1 MTQEQLKTYKSLKR
15 KVTQAR
21 EQIIILRDLSKF
33 PKNQVITGMPMHHD
47 FDKDGIGKVIVKIE
61 ALEERYTELLEQLID
76 EQTKVEECISTLSH
90 SEQEIIRMK
99 YFEGKTYREI
109 GKIVHYSDRHV
120 RRIIVAAL
128 KKIENS

>member
-15 KVTQAR
+15 KIAQAR

-33 PKNQVITGMPMHHD
+33 PKNQVISDMPMYHD
-47 FDKDGIGKVIVKIE
+47 FDKDGIGKVLVKLE
-61 ALEERYTELLEQLID
+61 SLEERYTELLEQLID
-76 EQTKVEECISTLSH
+76 EQTKVEDSIRILSH

-99 YFEGKTYREI
+99 FFEGKTYREI

-120 RRIIVAAL
+120 RRIIVSAL
-128 KKIENS
+128 KKIEDS